1 MEFLEAALFFDSFG
15 KIISSSGYTKP
26 NDLDSNGIDDYLEFG
41 SEIKITKQPKPI
53 NPVNPGSMPITLTVD
68 AESEGTRNYKW
79 QVNNNTQSISS
90 KKQSWV
96 SINDSNLYSG
106 TETNILTINNPS
118 INMIGWKLE
127 SLFLI
132 HVMSVEK
139 MLYLRNLF

>member
-1 MEFLEAALFFDSFG
+1 M
-15 KIISSSGYTKP
+15 
-26 NDLDSNGIDDYLEFG
+26 
-41 SEIKITKQPKPI
+41 
-53 NPVNPGSMPITLTVD
+53 TVD

-118 INMIGWKLE
+118 INMIGWK
-127 SLFLI
+127 SHYF
-132 HVMSVEK
+132 
-139 MLYLRNLF
+139 